1 MIPPDGAV
9 NALGETA
16 DEALTACQS
25 RCTNLHLGR
34 CVGVNVLPLTPPPLV
49 IFTEMSGDNGGERGI
64 PYGVGNCNASCFA
77 AEPNPAESMVRFYC
91 SHRRAS
97 VIYTNFSFHSRRVTP
112 SFPAQV
118 CYPLKLSGA
127 RIVEED
133 WTLSVNDVHDEI
145 WYSTC
150 YKRELK
156 RVFTGLTTPCMDYVS
171 TDFPDGM
178 CNLDLTPYWRHE
190 CVVALLRCLFLFS
203 FALSLCYLTSLLLSQ
218 CHVSP

>member
-1 MIPPDGAV
+1 MPESLHQPASRPMRWCECLTSHAASPCDLYG
-9 NALGETA
+9 
-16 DEALTACQS
+16 DEWRQRRRARHPVRSWQLQ
-25 RCTNLHLGR
+25 RILLR
-34 CVGVNVLPLTPPPLV
+34 
-49 IFTEMSGDNGGERGI
+49 SG
-64 PYGVGNCNASCFA
+64 
-77 AEPNPAESMVRFYC
+77 AEPSRINGAFLPQSPTSFCNILMF
-91 SHRRAS
+91 
-97 VIYTNFSFHSRRVTP
+97 FSFIFH

-203 FALSLCYLTSLLLSQ
+203 FALSLCYLTSLLLS
-218 CHVSP
+218 HVSP

>member
-1 MIPPDGAV
+1 MQGLDFDGIIWWQYSHLLQGGCPNTDALWSGSPYSAPPNSQRQCFVIPPDGAV

-77 AEPNPAESMVRFYC
+77 AEPNPAESMVRFYR

-97 VIYTNFSFHSRRVTP
+97 VIYTIFLFIHFSFLSCAGLL
-112 SFPAQV
+112 PAQA
-118 CYPLKLSGA
+118 LRGSNRRRRL
-127 RIVEED
+127 
-133 WTLSVNDVHDEI
+133 DV
-145 WYSTC
+145 
-150 YKRELK
+150 KR
-156 RVFTGLTTPCMDYVS
+156 
-171 TDFPDGM
+171 
-178 CNLDLTPYWRHE
+178 
-190 CVVALLRCLFLFS
+190 
-203 FALSLCYLTSLLLSQ
+203 
-218 CHVSP
+218 